1 MSLAPAAAQAPVSV
15 SLFDLSTDAPVL
27 QGLRLVSHFPEEAL
41 AQALQTSCPGIWEG
55 VGWTRKR
62 NDRTLWSLLCSPP
75 GNTFLLVF
83 PSLGAL
89 VDISFHWIKF
99 ISSQL
104 QSVCFLLLR

>member
-1 MSLAPAAAQAPVSV
+1 MSPAPAAAQAPVSV

-62 NDRTLWSLLCSPP
+62 YDRTAW
-75 GNTFLLVF
+75 N
-83 PSLGAL
+83 
-89 VDISFHWIKF
+89 
-99 ISSQL
+99 
-104 QSVCFLLLR
+104 LLLLQGTHSYWCFPA